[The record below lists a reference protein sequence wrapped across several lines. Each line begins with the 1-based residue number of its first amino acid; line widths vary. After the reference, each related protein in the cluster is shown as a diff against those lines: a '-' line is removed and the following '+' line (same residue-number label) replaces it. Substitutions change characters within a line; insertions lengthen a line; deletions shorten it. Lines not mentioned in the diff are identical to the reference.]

1 MHQGSCLCGAVK
13 YELLSE
19 PKAVSHCHCRV
30 CQKQHGAAFATYASL
45 PKTDLRYVSGE
56 DVMAAYNSSGNIL
69 RKFCGI
75 CGSNIEWSGDEK
87 YPDWASVAVATLD
100 TAFVPKSIKN
110 IYLESRACWLD
121 APEPSVRE
129 S

>member
-1 MHQGSCLCGAVK
+1 MHLGSCLCGAVK

-19 PKAVSHCHCRV
+19 PKAVTHCHCHM

-45 PKTDLRYVSGE
+45 PKADLRYVSGQE
-56 DVMAAYNSSGNIL
+56 VMVAYNSSGNIL

-75 CGSNIEWSGDEK
+75 CGSNIEWSGSK
-87 YPDWASVAVATLD
+87 KFPDWASIAVATLD
-100 TAFVPKSIKN
+100 TPFLPKSIKN
-110 IYLESRACWLD
+110 LYLESRACWLD
-121 APEPSVRE
+121 VLEPSLRE